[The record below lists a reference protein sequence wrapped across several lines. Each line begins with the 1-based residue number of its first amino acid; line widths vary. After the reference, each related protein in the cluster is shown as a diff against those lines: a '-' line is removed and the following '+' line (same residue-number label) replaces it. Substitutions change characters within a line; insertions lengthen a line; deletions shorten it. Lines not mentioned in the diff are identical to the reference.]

1 MKLNNAWKKAAQ
13 LAFRSM
19 HFAIELA
26 ELYISYN
33 GRILTWYTSL
43 IG

>member
-1 MKLNNAWKKAAQ
+1 MHGKKVAQ

-19 HFAIELA
+19 HFAIKLA
-26 ELYISYN
+26 EFYISYS

>member
-1 MKLNNAWKKAAQ
+1 MHGKKVAQ

-26 ELYISYN
+26 EVHFADWLSF
-33 GRILTWYTSL
+33 TWSICCQL
-43 IG
+43 